1 MPTKPDFV
9 IRRVDR
15 SYDTTLQNLFEHY
28 LHDMAEW
35 FQFDVGSDGRYAYD
49 MSPHWQNNDSVYLA
63 RVHGALAGFALIS
76 SAKQWTNDP
85 VSLDVREFF
94 VIRRHRRSGV
104 GQALI
109 RKIWNEHRGHWLV
122 RVLEANAPAVPFWR
136 TIIDAYTQERFSE
149 RQVVGSDGRHR
160 LFFSFDN
167 RNLA

>member
-1 MPTKPDFV
+1 MDPSLTID
-9 IRRVDR
+9 RVGREANDI
-15 SYDTTLQNLFEHY
+15 LVNLFEHY

-35 FQFDVGSDGRYAYD
+35 FHFDVGSDGRYAYD
-49 MSPHWQNNDSVYLA
+49 MSPHWQNNDPVYLA

-109 RKIWNEHRGHWLV
+109 RKIWN
-122 RVLEANAPAVPFWR
+122 
-136 TIIDAYTQERFSE
+136 
-149 RQVVGSDGRHR
+149 
-160 LFFSFDN
+160 
-167 RNLA
+167 